1 MIAAA
6 AGCGSRPRVP
16 STARLPVQRPRS
28 GTSQSCH
35 QPHNDAAPLKN
46 EVVREGGEGDLDTPT
61 KSSGQKVAH
70 IASARTLTERYD
82 FHPAI
87 PSFSWVRGQ
96 GWAGGVESVL
106 CLGRSGSLS
115 PAGSPPKLMIF
126 RPRTGAELP
135 ALFSTAPSRGAV
147 PEKFLPFYDPQN
159 AILLAA
165 FMHSHG
171 CTANTST
178 ATLESRMGQLEPIT
192 SWTRTKVHQKYAH
205 VKLRETA
212 TLDFSTLESP
222 PLFLRSRA
230 T

>member
-1 MIAAA
+1 MLAAAPNETTEEHALLIAAA

-87 PSFSWVRGQ
+87 PSFTPL
-96 GWAGGVESVL
+96 L
-106 CLGRSGSLS
+106 CVIR
-115 PAGSPPKLMIF
+115 
-126 RPRTGAELP
+126 
-135 ALFSTAPSRGAV
+135 
-147 PEKFLPFYDPQN
+147 N
-159 AILLAA
+159 
-165 FMHSHG
+165 
-171 CTANTST
+171 
-178 ATLESRMGQLEPIT
+178 
-192 SWTRTKVHQKYAH
+192 
-205 VKLRETA
+205 
-212 TLDFSTLESP
+212 LDKSCNKSY
-222 PLFLRSRA
+222 
-230 T
+230 